1 MIAKG
6 GYLWVVFIALAVGV
20 LLGRGS
26 LSGREHYS
34 LFIYPK
40 KVGYVPLIM
49 SPEERADNEGMAA
62 GVFQDLE
69 EARSAARSWMNFFSE
84 GDYIIG
90 VGKQENWHGIPV
102 FKEKVR

>member
-1 MIAKG
+1 MLAKKN
-6 GYLWVVFIALAVGV
+6 YSWAVFVALAVGI
-20 LLGRGS
+20 LLGRGP
-26 LSGREHYS
+26 LSGREQYS

>member
-20 LLGRGS
+20 LLGRGP

-90 VGKQENWHGIPV
+90 VEKQENWHGIPV